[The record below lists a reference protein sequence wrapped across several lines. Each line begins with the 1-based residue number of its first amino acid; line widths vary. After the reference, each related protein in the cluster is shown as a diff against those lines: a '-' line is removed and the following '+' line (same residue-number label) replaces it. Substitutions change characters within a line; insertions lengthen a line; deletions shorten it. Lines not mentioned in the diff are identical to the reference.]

1 MRLSYLKSWD
11 KTPIIVDVT
20 ESEIDENGAPIIV
33 GGYVGT
39 CNFMRTTKTVRA
51 KDGQYVTLG
60 GILTIKGDIFPSL
73 PVITGTAKINGGEAQ
88 NIYSSQKVLNPDGSV
103 NHTQLELI

>member
-1 MRLSYLKSWD
+1 MRLPYLKSWD

-20 ESEIDENGAPIIV
+20 ETGIDENGAPIV
-33 GGYVGT
+33 AGGFVGT
-39 CNFMRTTKTVRA
+39 CNFMRTTKTVRSS
-51 KDGQYVTLG
+51 DGQYVTLG
-60 GILTIKGDIFPSL
+60 GVLTIKGDIFPAL
-73 PVITGTAKINGGEAQ
+73 PVITGTAKINGGAPQ